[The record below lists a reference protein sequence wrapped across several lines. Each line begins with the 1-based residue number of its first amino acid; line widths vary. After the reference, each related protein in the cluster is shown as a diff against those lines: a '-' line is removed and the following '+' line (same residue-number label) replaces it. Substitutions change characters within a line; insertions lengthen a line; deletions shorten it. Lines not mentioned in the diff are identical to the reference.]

1 MRWGLTKMSAVTGDN
16 SLDMFRRNFERVF
29 DVFFSMSP
37 STLFESKWLPSVDVS
52 ENGKMIT
59 VKAEVPGMDEKDI
72 SVTLSDNVLTIS
84 GEKKQENTRE
94 ESGKRYVMTER
105 KYGSFSRSI
114 TLPEGIKADK
124 IKASFTK
131 GVLSVDIPKDES
143 AQPRKI
149 EIKIQ

>member
-1 MRWGLTKMSAVTGDN
+1 
-16 SLDMFRRNFERVF
+16 
-29 DVFFSMSP
+29 MSP
-37 STLFESKWLPSVDVS
+37 STLFESKWLPSVDVE

-84 GEKKQENTRE
+84 GEKRQENTRE
-94 ESGKRYVMTER
+94 ESGKRYVVTER

-124 IKASFTK
+124 IKASFRK

>member
-1 MRWGLTKMSAVTGDN
+1 MRWGLTKRSADTGDN

-29 DVFFSMSP
+29 DDFFSMSP